1 MEIWGNG
8 GILML
13 WNGKDIVCD
22 LEWVK
27 YNIVH
32 IHCPESLIISTNSLF
47 QFGRLTFVDTSKLF

>member
-1 MEIWGNG
+1 
-8 GILML
+8 ML

-47 QFGRLTFVDTSKLF
+47 QFGRLTFVDTSKIF